1 MTIVGLQGA
10 EEMSYVLPPSFI
22 IIHHHHPIS
31 SDKDEHTEI
40 SGASPS
46 MLNDL
51 EWGTELM

>member
-10 EEMSYVLPPSFI
+10 EEMSYVLRPPF
-22 IIHHHHPIS
+22 IIHHHNPIS

-46 MLNDL
+46 ILNEL
-51 EWGTELM
+51 EWRTELM

>member
-10 EEMSYVLPPSFI
+10 EEMSYVLRPPF
-22 IIHHHHPIS
+22 IIHHHNPIS

-46 MLNDL
+46 ILNDL
-51 EWGTELM
+51 ARRTELMS